1 MRSTN
6 SIMSIIELLIL
17 SIALAMDAFA
27 VSVCKGLSLKKVNV
41 AHLVLAG
48 IWFGGFQALM
58 PVLGY
63 FCGSKFADKVDK
75 FDHWIAF
82 VILAL
87 IGASMIKE
95 SMGDEEEINSNM
107 DIKTMFFLAV
117 ATSIDALTVGI
128 TFAFLDVNIVVAVL
142 FIGVITFAIS
152 AMGVKVGSIFG
163 DKYKSRA
170 EMLGGGV
177 LILIGIKTLLTGLSI
192 I

>member
-1 MRSTN
+1 
-6 SIMSIIELLIL
+6 MSILELIIL
-17 SIALAMDAFA
+17 SVALAMDAFA
-27 VSVCKGLSLKKVNV
+27 VSICKGLSLKKIEIN
-41 AHLVLAG
+41 HMLLAG

-82 VILAL
+82 LILAL

-95 SMGDEEEINSNM
+95 SRDDEEEANSNM
-107 DIKTMFFLAV
+107 DVKTMFFLAV

-128 TFAFLDVNIVVAVL
+128 TFAFLDVNIVLAVVM
-142 FIGVITFAIS
+142 IGVITFVIS
-152 AMGVKVGSIFG
+152 SAGVKIGSIFG
-163 DKYKSRA
+163 DKYKSKA
-170 EMLGGGV
+170 EIVGGV
-177 LILIGIKTLLTGLSI
+177 VLIMIGVKTLLTGLSI

>member
-1 MRSTN
+1 MRSTI

-27 VSVCKGLSLKKVNV
+27 VSICKGLSLKEIKVK
-41 AHLVLAG
+41 HLILVG
-48 IWFGGFQALM
+48 SWFGGFQALM

-75 FDHWIAF
+75 YDHWIAF
-82 VILAL
+82 IILAL

-95 SMGDEEEINSNM
+95 SGDDEEEVNSNM
-107 DIKTMFFLAV
+107 DVKTMFFLAV

-128 TFAFLDVNIVVAVL
+128 TFAFLDVNIVMAVL
-142 FIGVITFAIS
+142 FIGVITFVIS
-152 AMGVKVGSIFG
+152 AMGVKIGSIFG
-163 DKYKSRA
+163 DKYKSKA
-170 EMLGGGV
+170 EIAGGVV
-177 LILIGIKTLLTGLSI
+177 LILIGLKTLLTGLSI

>member
-1 MRSTN
+1 
-6 SIMSIIELLIL
+6 MSLLELIIL
-17 SIALAMDAFA
+17 SVALAMDAFA
-27 VSVCKGLSLKKVNV
+27 VSICKGLSKKKIEIN
-41 AHLVLAG
+41 HMLLAG

-82 VILAL
+82 LILAL

-95 SMGDEEEINSNM
+95 SRDDEEEANSNM
-107 DIKTMFFLAV
+107 DVKTMFFLAV

-128 TFAFLDVNIVVAVL
+128 TFAFLDVNIVVAVIM
-142 FIGVITFAIS
+142 IGVITFILSGA
-152 AMGVKVGSIFG
+152 GVKIGSIFG
-163 DKYKSRA
+163 DKYKSKA
-170 EMLGGGV
+170 EIAGGV
-177 LILIGIKTLLTGLSI
+177 VLIIIGVKTLLTGLSI

>member
-152 AMGVKVGSIFG
+152 AMGVKIGSIFG

>member
-1 MRSTN
+1 MRSTI

-27 VSVCKGLSLKKVNV
+27 VSICKGLSLKEIKVK
-41 AHLVLAG
+41 HLILVG
-48 IWFGGFQALM
+48 SWFGGFQALM

-75 FDHWIAF
+75 YDHWIAF
-82 VILAL
+82 IILAL

-95 SMGDEEEINSNM
+95 SGDDEEEVNSNM
-107 DIKTMFFLAV
+107 DVKTMFFLAV

-128 TFAFLDVNIVVAVL
+128 TFAFLDVNIVMAVL
-142 FIGVITFAIS
+142 FIGVITFVIS
-152 AMGVKVGSIFG
+152 AMGVKIGSIFG
-163 DKYKSRA
+163 DKYKSKA
-170 EMLGGGV
+170 EMFGGIV
-177 LILIGIKTLLTGLSI
+177 LILIGVKTLLTGLSI

>member
-1 MRSTN
+1 MIDVGIT
-6 SIMSIIELLIL
+6 MSILEIILL
-17 SIALAMDAFA
+17 SVALAMDAFA
-27 VSVCKGLSLKKVNV
+27 VSICKGLSVKKVKIK
-41 AHLVLAG
+41 HMLLAG

-82 VILAL
+82 LILAL

-95 SMGDEEEINSNM
+95 SRDDEEEENSNM
-107 DIKTMFFLAV
+107 DFKTMFFLAV

-128 TFAFLDVNIVVAVL
+128 TFAFLDVNIVLAVVM
-142 FIGVITFAIS
+142 IGVITFAIS
-152 AMGVKVGSIFG
+152 GIGVKIGSLFG
-163 DKYKSRA
+163 DKYKSKA
-170 EMLGGGV
+170 EITGGVV
-177 LILIGIKTLLTGLSI
+177 LILIGLKTLLTGLSI

>member
-1 MRSTN
+1 
-6 SIMSIIELLIL
+6 MSILELIL
-17 SIALAMDAFA
+17 LSVALAMDAFA
-27 VSVCKGLSLKKVNV
+27 VSICKGLSLKKIEIN
-41 AHLVLAG
+41 HMLLAG

-82 VILAL
+82 LILAL

-95 SMGDEEEINSNM
+95 SRDDEEEANSNM
-107 DIKTMFFLAV
+107 DVKTMFFLAV

-128 TFAFLDVNIVVAVL
+128 TFAFLDVNIVLAVVM
-142 FIGVITFAIS
+142 IGVITFVIS
-152 AMGVKVGSIFG
+152 SAGVKIGSIFG
-163 DKYKSRA
+163 DKYKSKA
-170 EMLGGGV
+170 EMVGGV
-177 LILIGIKTLLTGLSI
+177 VLIMIGVKTLLTGLSI

>member
-1 MRSTN
+1 MMN
-6 SIMSIIELLIL
+6 VGIIMSLLELIIL
-17 SIALAMDAFA
+17 SVALAMDAFA
-27 VSVCKGLSLKKVNV
+27 VSICKGLSKKKIEIN
-41 AHLVLAG
+41 HMLLAG

-82 VILAL
+82 LILAL

-95 SMGDEEEINSNM
+95 SRDDEEEANSNM
-107 DIKTMFFLAV
+107 DVKTMFFLAV

-128 TFAFLDVNIVVAVL
+128 TFAFLDVNIVVAVIM
-142 FIGVITFAIS
+142 IGVITFILSGA
-152 AMGVKVGSIFG
+152 GVKIGSIFG
-163 DKYKSRA
+163 DKYKSKA
-170 EMLGGGV
+170 EIAGGV
-177 LILIGIKTLLTGLSI
+177 VLIIIGVKTLLTGLSI